1 MNAEQEM
8 QQLKGRI
15 AEVYARR
22 ERLKRE
28 LATGALA
35 PRAGLARLAETDQ
48 ELSGLDSRFK
58 TLWDAAQASAKTA
71 RQKDACTEE
80 PRP

>member
-1 MNAEQEM
+1 MNAEQKI
-8 QQLKGRI
+8 QQLKARI

-28 LATGALA
+28 LETGVMAA
-35 PRAGLARLAETDQ
+35 RAGLAQLAETDR

-58 TLWDAAQASAKTA
+58 TLWDAAQASAKTT
-71 RQKDACTEE
+71 RTEE

>member
-8 QQLKGRI
+8 QLVKGRI

-22 ERLKRE
+22 ERLKRALE
-28 LATGALA
+28 TGALA
-35 PRAGLARLAETDQ
+35 PRAGLAQLAETDR
-48 ELSGLDSRFK
+48 ELSALDSRFK
-58 TLWDAAQASAKTA
+58 ALWDAAQGRAKTT
-71 RQKDACTEE
+71 RQEE

>member
-1 MNAEQEM
+1 MHRMNAEQEM

-22 ERLKRE
+22 ERLKQE
-28 LATGALA
+28 LARGALA

-58 TLWDAAQASAKTA
+58 ALWDAAQARAKA
-71 RQKDACTEE
+71 IRTEE